1 MNVQMYEVFHFPF
14 LILSYKD
21 THKRAQYKIKE
32 DLFLLSSESIF
43 GAAKDTHKR
52 AQYKINMSL
61 FLLSRESTF
70 GEAKDNENNREQKI

>member
-21 THKRAQYKIKE
+21 THKRAQYKINMS
-32 DLFLLSSESIF
+32 LFLLSRESTF
-43 GAAKDTHKR
+43 GEAKDTHKR

-70 GEAKDNENNREQKI
+70 GEAKDNENNREPKI

>member
-1 MNVQMYEVFHFPF
+1 MYVQMYEVFHFPF
-14 LILSYKD
+14 LVLSY
-21 THKRAQYKIKE
+21 
-32 DLFLLSSESIF
+32 
-43 GAAKDTHKR
+43 KDTHKR